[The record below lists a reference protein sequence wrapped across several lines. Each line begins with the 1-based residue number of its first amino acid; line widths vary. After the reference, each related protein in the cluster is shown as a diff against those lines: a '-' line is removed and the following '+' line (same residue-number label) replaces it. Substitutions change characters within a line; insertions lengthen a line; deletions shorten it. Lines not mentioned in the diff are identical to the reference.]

1 MRDDVIIKVV
11 AIVALTVINVTA
23 LMNGIDTILT
33 STVCAIIGGIA
44 GYSVKVST
52 TRRKRPK

>member
-11 AIVALTVINVTA
+11 AIVALTVINITA

-33 STVCAIIGGIA
+33 STITAIIGGIA

>member
-23 LMNGIDTILT
+23 LLCGVDTILT

-52 TRRKRPK
+52 TRRKESK

>member
-1 MRDDVIIKVV
+1 VSNDDIIKIV

-33 STVCAIIGGIA
+33 STITAIIGGIA
-44 GYSVKVST
+44 GYSVKVSA
-52 TRRKRPK
+52 TRRKKSK